1 MSFLAM
7 NRNLVLLFTS
17 GLWLLGSI
25 SPLKAE
31 PESRLAKIQRTGVLS
46 VAIREDAPPFGYL
59 DAGEN
64 LQGYCL
70 DFFDLLESQLLAS
83 QLIDGGER
91 NSLSIKLLKSTATN
105 RFSLVADQLVD
116 LECGPNTIRSEP
128 PENTSFSTGF
138 FLTGTQFLVK
148 QDNPLDLEND
158 LEGAVLGVIA
168 NTTTAKYVA
177 QRYPSA
183 TLKPYR
189 GVAAR
194 IRGIQAV
201 AQGKVDAMIS
211 DGILLR
217 AEAQQQGL
225 LLSEYPL
232 VPVVPLTCDRYGMII
247 HSNDP
252 QWQEFINSVINSP
265 EAAVL
270 ADQWFGGLYSY
281 TQIAEE
287 CK

>member
-1 MSFLAM
+1 M

-17 GLWLLGSI
+17 GFWLLGLI

-31 PESRLAKIQRTGVLS
+31 PENRLAKIQRTGVLS

-59 DAGEN
+59 DASKN

-70 DFFDLLESQLLAS
+70 DFFELLESQLLAS

-91 NSLSIKLLKSTATN
+91 NSLSIKLLKSTTTN

-116 LECGPNTIRSEP
+116 LECGPNTIRSDP
-128 PENTSFSTGF
+128 PENTGFSTDF
-138 FLTGTQFLVK
+138 FQTGTQFLVK
-148 QDNPLDLEND
+148 QDNPLDLESD
-158 LEGAVLGVIA
+158 LEGSVLGVIS

-177 QRYPSA
+177 QRYPKA
-183 TLKPYR
+183 TLRQYR
-189 GVAAR
+189 GLAAR
-194 IRGIQAV
+194 VRGVQAV
-201 AQGKVDAMIS
+201 SQGKLDAMIS

-225 LLSEYPL
+225 SSAEYPL
-232 VPVVPLTCDRYGMII
+232 VPEVPLTCDRYGMII
-247 HSNDP
+247 HGNDP
-252 QWQEFINSVINSP
+252 QWQELVNSVINSP
-265 EAAVL
+265 EAIAL
-270 ADQWFGGLYSY
+270 ADQWFGSLYSY
-281 TQIAEE
+281 TQVAQE